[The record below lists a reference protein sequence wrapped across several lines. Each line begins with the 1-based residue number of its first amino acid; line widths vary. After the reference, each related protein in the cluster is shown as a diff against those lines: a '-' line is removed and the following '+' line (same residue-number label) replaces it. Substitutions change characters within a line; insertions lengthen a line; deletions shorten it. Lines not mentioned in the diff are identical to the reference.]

1 MSQYLVSIFTIQL
14 ILGSTWQVDI
24 GLLLP
29 RLLVGEEGGTFKL
42 LFVGLTYIIATG
54 TQLKHIFDLL
64 VVKTGGIIDIA
75 VRTADG
81 NDLRT

>member
-24 GLLLP
+24 GLLFP
-29 RLLVGEEGGTFKL
+29 RLLVGEESGTFKL

-54 TQLKHIFDLL
+54 TQLKHILDLL
-64 VVKTGGIIDIA
+64 VV
-75 VRTADG
+75 
-81 NDLRT
+81 